1 MVVKPLDSDFA
12 PYSSASSVV
21 SIIERFRARGLPDP
35 LTITTLEQV
44 GIKPSMASFTLRALV
59 FLGLIDESGQIS
71 PGFHQLRQAS
81 ENDYPN
87 SLAEIVRKAYL
98 RVFTVADPA
107 TDDEGKIIDAFRV
120 YEPANQRDKMI
131 RLFMGLCEKAGLIPA
146 GSVRQRKAIPRQT
159 RHNPPPV
166 QQQDQP
172 QPPPPPQETLHLSL
186 VGLVNDLPNRGR
198 SWTKPERDRWLT
210 AFTHNLDY
218 AYPAKEES
226 AAQTNHEDMVLDSNV
241 YAHASQ

>member
-1 MVVKPLDSDFA
+1 MVVKPLEDNFA
-12 PYSSASSVV
+12 PYSSAASVL
-21 SIIERFRARGLPDP
+21 SIMARFRDRGLPDP
-35 LTITTLEQV
+35 LTMTTLEQV

-59 FLGLIDESGQIS
+59 FLGLIDESGSIS
-71 PGFHQLRQAS
+71 PAFHQLRQAS
-81 ENDYPN
+81 ENDYPS
-87 SLAEIVRKAYL
+87 SLAEIIRKAYL

-107 TDDEGKIIDAFRV
+107 TDDEGKIVDAFRV

-146 GSVRQRKAIPRQT
+146 GSVRQRKATPRQP
-159 RHNPPPV
+159 RPNPPPG
-166 QQQDQP
+166 QQQDQL
-172 QPPPPPQETLHLSL
+172 QPLPPPQETLHLSL

-218 AYPAKEES
+218 AYPCKEES
-226 AAQTNHEDMVLDSNV
+226 VNQNSHENMVLDSNV
-241 YAHASQ
+241 YDHESQ